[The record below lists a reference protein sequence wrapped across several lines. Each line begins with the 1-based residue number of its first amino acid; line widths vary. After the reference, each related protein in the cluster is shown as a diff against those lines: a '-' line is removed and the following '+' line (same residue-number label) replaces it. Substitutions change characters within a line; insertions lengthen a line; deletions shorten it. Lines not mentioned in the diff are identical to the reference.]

1 MRHLGTQ
8 RIETPRLILR
18 RFSIEDAQPMFDNWA
33 SDPEVT
39 KFLTWPAHGSVEVS
53 RWVVNDWISHYEED
67 TFYQWA
73 IVPKELDQPIG
84 SISVVSRNDE
94 AELVH
99 IGYCIG
105 KNWWHR
111 GIMTETLQ
119 TVIDF
124 FFDEVGVN
132 RVETRHDPNNPN
144 SGAVMRKCGMKYEGT
159 LRQSDRNN
167 QGICDAAWYGILR
180 EDRR

>member
-39 KFLTWPAHGSVEVS
+39 KYLTWPAHGSVEVS

-119 TVIDF
+119 AVIDF

-132 RVETRHDPNNPN
+132 RVETRHDPDNPN

-180 EDRR
+180 EDRL